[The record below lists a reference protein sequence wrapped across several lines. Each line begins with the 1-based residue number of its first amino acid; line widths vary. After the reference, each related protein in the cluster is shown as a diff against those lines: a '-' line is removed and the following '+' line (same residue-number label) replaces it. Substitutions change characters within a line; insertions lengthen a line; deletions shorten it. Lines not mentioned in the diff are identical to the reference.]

1 MTENNRPE
9 NGSGVP
15 ADVAPEPP
23 HRVEALESVVIRFA
37 GDSGD
42 GIQLTGT
49 EFSRSIASGG
59 HEFVTHPD
67 YPAEIRAPL
76 GTLYGVSAYQIKYS
90 NNPVFTSGEALD
102 VLVVMNPAALK
113 TNQAELKLGG
123 TLVANT
129 GAFTR
134 ANLAKAGYQENPLEN
149 GSLDRYRL
157 IPIDISSQNATALKD
172 SGLSRKDIGRCKNYY
187 ALGFILYLHN
197 RQLDR
202 EIDNIRE
209 KFAAKPEI
217 AEANVTALLS
227 GHAYGEV
234 CRVFDTR
241 YTVSDE
247 ISLPPGTYRSLTG
260 NKAIALAMATAAKQT
275 GAKVFLGSYP
285 ITPATDILHNAVEL
299 SQCNISA
306 LQAEDEIA
314 GIGSAL
320 GAACGGSPQP

>member
-1 MTENNRPE
+1 MTQQDKPANENDPGTPSE
-9 NGSGVP
+9 GVP
-15 ADVAPEPP
+15 GHS
-23 HRVEALESVVIRFA
+23 HRIEALESVVIRFA

-49 EFSRSIASGG
+49 EFSKSIASGG

-67 YPAEIRAPL
+67 YPSEIRAPL

-102 VLVVMNPAALK
+102 VLVVMNPAALQ
-113 TNQAELKLGG
+113 TNLDELKQGG

-129 GAFTR
+129 STFTQ
-134 ANLAKAGYQENPLEN
+134 ANIVKAGYETNPLED

-157 IPIDISSQNATALKD
+157 IPIDITRQNATALKD

-202 EIDNIRE
+202 EIENVRE
-209 KFAAKPEI
+209 KFAGKPEV

-241 YTVSDE
+241 
-247 ISLPPGTYRSLTG
+247 
-260 NKAIALAMATAAKQT
+260 
-275 GAKVFLGSYP
+275 
-285 ITPATDILHNAVEL
+285 
-299 SQCNISA
+299 
-306 LQAEDEIA
+306 
-314 GIGSAL
+314 
-320 GAACGGSPQP
+320 